1 MDRCSMDSDHVEIK
15 NDHDHDVRHGT
26 YHVCKGHLDLDI
38 ELGIYSS
45 PPPISIPGPTLVS
58 ARARATPPLR
68 VKRAPSA
75 APPRLRGI

>member
-38 ELGIYSS
+38 DLGFIRLRA
-45 PPPISIPGPTLVS
+45 PISIPGRRLFQRVPH
-58 ARARATPPLR
+58 LR
-68 VKRAPSA
+68 SV
-75 APPRLRGI
+75 